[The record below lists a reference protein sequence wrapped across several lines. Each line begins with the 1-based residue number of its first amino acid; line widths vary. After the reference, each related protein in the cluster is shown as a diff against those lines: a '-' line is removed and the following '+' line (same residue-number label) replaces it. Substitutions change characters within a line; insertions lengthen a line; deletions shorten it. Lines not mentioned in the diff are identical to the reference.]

1 MDVQASPR
9 YDKGM
14 QAGES
19 AAEALPAGKV
29 NNRVTLMRIIGFR
42 SAAR

>member
-1 MDVQASPR
+1 MDGQASPR
-9 YDKGM
+9 YDNGM

-19 AAEALPAGKV
+19 AAEAFPAGKAI
-29 NNRVTLMRIIGFR
+29 NRVALMRIIGFR

>member
-9 YDKGM
+9 YDNGM

-19 AAEALPAGKV
+19 AAEAFPAGKAI
-29 NNRVTLMRIIGFR
+29 NRVALMRIIGFR